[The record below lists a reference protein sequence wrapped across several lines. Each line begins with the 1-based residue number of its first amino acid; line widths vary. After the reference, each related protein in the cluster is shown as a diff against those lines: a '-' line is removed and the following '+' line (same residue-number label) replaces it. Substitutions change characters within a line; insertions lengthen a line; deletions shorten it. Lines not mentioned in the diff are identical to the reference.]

1 MCGIAGIVERRAPSH
16 ETELAARVQA
26 MMEALEHRGP
36 DSAGSVASDRA
47 AVGATR
53 LAVRGLHD
61 GRQPLVDAV
70 SGVVVVCNGE
80 IDNHAELAAWLA
92 ARGRPVAQ
100 ATDVAVLPSL
110 YLELGEALVD
120 ELVGVFAL
128 AIWDPRSERLVLAR
142 DRAGERPLFYTTG
155 ADEIVFASE
164 VAALARDPGTR
175 LDADRAA
182 LAAYARWGSF
192 AAPLTPYRQVR
203 KLAPGEL
210 VHFERESSATRRY
223 WSWALGK
230 TPQRQPSTDQMDAV
244 FRSAVKRQAAVDVPL
259 GVFLSGG
266 LDSSLVAAVTRQ
278 VEPRTPLRA
287 FCIRFTESSY
297 DESHWAARVA
307 ERLGLPLATVDVRAE
322 DFPAEIAQLVECVG
336 EPLADPAWVP
346 TAMLARRA
354 AQDVTVALVGE
365 GGDELFGGYPTY
377 LGIGLASGY
386 ARLPVFVRRGLA
398 AVIERWPPSDAKVTL
413 SFLLKRF
420 VDGIELPTLERHRL
434 WTSTI
439 RPAIL
444 ARLGVASG
452 GGPTAI
458 TSEAAAGAPLDLV
471 QRHDLETSLAEGL
484 LTKADRAGM
493 RSALELR
500 APFLDRDVLAFAAT
514 LPPEARVH
522 GIATKRF
529 LKRYA
534 RRYLPAAVVHRRKRG
549 LSVPM
554 SAWLRGPL
562 RDWAESRLGP
572 ELEAAGVNPHAA
584 RALLD
589 EHGRRIEDHGRA
601 LWTLCVLG
609 EWLRWSATRS
619 STGRDVTAA
628 MPA

>member
-16 ETELAARVQA
+16 ETELAARVRA

-36 DSAGSVASDRA
+36 DSAGFVASDRA
-47 AVGATR
+47 ALGATR

-61 GRQPLVDAV
+61 GRQPLVDTA

-80 IDNHAELAAWLA
+80 IDNHVELATWLA
-92 ARGRPVAQ
+92 TRGRPVAQ
-100 ATDVAVLPSL
+100 TTDVAVLPGL
-110 YLELGEALVD
+110 YLELGEAFVD

-128 AIWDPRSERLVLAR
+128 AIWDPRGERLTLAR

-155 ADEIVFASE
+155 TDEIVFASE
-164 VAALARDPGTR
+164 VAALARDPATN

-182 LAAYARWGSF
+182 LGAYVRWGCF

-203 KLAPGEL
+203 KVAPGEL
-210 VHFERESSATRRY
+210 VRFERDASVGRRY
-223 WSWALGK
+223 WSWALGT
-230 TPQRQPSTDQMDAV
+230 TPQHEPSTERMDAV
-244 FRSAVKRQAAVDVPL
+244 FRAAVKRQAAVDVPL

-266 LDSSLVAAVTRQ
+266 LDSSLVAAVARE
-278 VEPRTPLRA
+278 VEPATPLHA
-287 FCIRFTESSY
+287 FCIRFAESSY
-297 DESHWAARVA
+297 DESPWAARVA
-307 ERLGLPLATVDVRAE
+307 EHLGLPLATVDVHAE
-322 DFPAEIAQLVECVG
+322 DFPTEIAQLVECVG

-346 TAMLARRA
+346 TALLARRA

-386 ARLPVFVRRGLA
+386 ARVPAVVRRGLA
-398 AVIERWPPSDAKVTL
+398 TVIEHWPASDKKVTL

-420 VDGIELPTLERHRL
+420 VDGIELPTLERHLL

-444 ARLGVASG
+444 ARLGVATEDGS
-452 GGPTAI
+452 TA
-458 TSEAAAGAPLDLV
+458 TAREPAAGAPLDQV

-493 RSALELR
+493 RAALELR

-522 GIATKRF
+522 RLATKRF
-529 LKRYA
+529 LKSYA
-534 RRYLPAAVVHRRKRG
+534 ERYLPAAVVHRRKRG
-549 LSVPM
+549 LSVPI

-572 ELEAAGVNPHAA
+572 DLEAAGVNPQAA

-589 EHGRRIEDHGRA
+589 EHVRRVQDHGRA

-619 STGRDVTAA
+619 GTRSAISAA
-628 MPA
+628 LPA